1 MKRKGRPRNYDSTS
15 AINNITELFWKKGY
29 TSTSMDDLV
38 NSTQMNKPSL
48 YAAFGNKFAMYE
60 KAIEHFNGIAG
71 KRYQDALTYQ
81 GGGDTIKQC
90 LQRYYAVGI
99 DMYLGADGH
108 IGCMVLSTAAA
119 EVDIPEIQH
128 HLMSVINAQTE
139 QVTEALEQ
147 AVNRGELMSQV
158 NTHITA
164 QLLTAILHS
173 ISLRARAGESR
184 EELTAIVEASID
196 SFLQPLLVA

>member
-1 MKRKGRPRNYDSTS
+1 MKRKGRPRSYDSTS

-71 KRYQDALTYQ
+71 KRYQDALTRQ
-81 GGGDTIKQC
+81 NDDDTIKQC

-99 DMYLGADGH
+99 DMYIGADGH

-119 EVDIPEIQH
+119 EVDIPEIQQ
-128 HLMSVINAQTE
+128 HLMNVINAQTQ
-139 QVTEALEQ
+139 QVTQALEQ
-147 AVNRGELMSQV
+147 AMHRGELISHVDIHM
-158 NTHITA
+158 TA
-164 QLLTAILHS
+164 QLLTAVLHS
-173 ISLRARAGESR
+173 ISLRARAGGTQD
-184 EELTAIVEASID
+184 ELTAIAEASIVAL
-196 SFLQPLLVA
+196 LQPLLTT